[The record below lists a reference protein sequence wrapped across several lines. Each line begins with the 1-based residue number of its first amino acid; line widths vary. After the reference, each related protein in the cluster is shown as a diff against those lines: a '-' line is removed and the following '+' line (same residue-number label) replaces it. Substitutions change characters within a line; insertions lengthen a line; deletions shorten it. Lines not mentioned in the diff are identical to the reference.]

1 MATLVLV
8 RDISNHR
15 VHKRFREDGVR
26 GLYSLES
33 DNADSS
39 GAFEVLTDAEAAEI
53 APDDLCRRCFP
64 KSEETAD

>member
-15 VHKRFREDGVR
+15 VHKRFREEGVR
-26 GLYSLES
+26 GLYSHEA

-39 GAFEVLTDAEAAEI
+39 GAFEVLTDAEMSEI

-64 KSEETAD
+64 EGEVTEA